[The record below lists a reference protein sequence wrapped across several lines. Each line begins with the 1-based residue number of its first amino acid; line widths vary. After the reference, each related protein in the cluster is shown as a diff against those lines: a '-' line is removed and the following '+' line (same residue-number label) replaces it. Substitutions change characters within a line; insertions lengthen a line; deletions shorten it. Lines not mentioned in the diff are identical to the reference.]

1 MDQVLYGIDQ
11 QDFNEMIKRGYVY
24 VDKTGYIPQLLTKT
38 FYFLGRPRR
47 FGKSLFVST
56 LEHFF
61 NGHRELFKGLAIED
75 YPWDWEKYPV
85 LRIDFSNGS
94 FSKETGLEE
103 RLYELM
109 SRFERE
115 YDIHPVDG
123 SPRARFQ
130 NLIDSLIEK
139 TGRKVVILID
149 EYEKPLLEAF
159 GRGHFSAFRDELS
172 DFYSVFKDNESKIRF
187 LFITGIT
194 RFGHVN
200 IFSGI
205 NNLTD
210 ISLNPKFNSIC
221 GITDEEI
228 HRYLSPGIEEF
239 AAANNSTIDQ
249 TLQLLKQRYD
259 GYHFSA
265 SLQDVYNPFT
275 LLRCLD
281 FGMINDAWATTGS
294 SKYLIKIIRGSNF
307 DLSEIDGTQA
317 TGRTL
322 MGVDAEFMD
331 PVPLLYQSGYLT
343 IKSYDPRTFLYTLG
357 IPNQEV
363 REELMESIIPYYL
376 GRDIKF
382 ANKEAFQLLSYIND
396 GKADAMMSWLKSF
409 FSKVA
414 YSAKFKYVELQHERD
429 FQLGIGM
436 MFALVASLDDIT
448 FEQETSQ
455 GRIDLVLTTRKY
467 VYVFEFKLDNN
478 AQAAIHQINSR
489 EYSLPWEAGGRKVF
503 KIGVA
508 FSAAK
513 RCITDYIIQHS

>member
-1 MDQVLYGIDQ
+1 MDQLLYGIDQ
-11 QDFNEMIKRGYVY
+11 QDFSEMIRRGYVY

-38 FYFLGRPRR
+38 FYYLGRPRR

-61 NGHRELFKGLAIED
+61 KGHRELFRGLAVED
-75 YPWDWEKYPV
+75 YPWDWEEHPV
-85 LRIDFSNGS
+85 LRIDLSNGS
-94 FSKETGLEE
+94 FSRKSGLEE

-109 SRFERE
+109 ARFEKE
-115 YDIHPVDG
+115 YDIPAIEG

-130 NLIDSLIEK
+130 NLIDRLIEK

-149 EYEKPLLEAF
+149 EYEKPLLDAY
-159 GRGHFSAFRDELS
+159 GREHFETFRDDLS

-210 ISLNPKFNSIC
+210 ISLNPRFTAIC

-228 HRYLSPGIEEF
+228 HQYLSRGIEEF
-239 AAANNSTIDQ
+239 AAANNSTFDES
-249 TLQLLKQRYD
+249 LLELKRRYD

-275 LLRCLD
+275 LLRSLD
-281 FGMINDAWATTGS
+281 FGMINDAWASTGS
-294 SKYLIKIIRGSNF
+294 SKYLIKILRGSRF
-307 DLSEIDGTQA
+307 DLSEMDGIQT

-343 IKSYDPRTFLYTLG
+343 IKSYDPKTYLYTLG

-376 GRDIKF
+376 GADIKF
-382 ANKEAFQLLSYIND
+382 DNNEAFRLLTFIND
-396 GKADAMMSWLKSF
+396 GKADAMMAWLKSF

-414 YSAKFKYVELQHERD
+414 YSAKFKHVELQHERD

-436 MFALVASLDDIT
+436 MFALVASLDNIT

-467 VYVFEFKLDNN
+467 VYIFEFKLDNN
-478 AQAAIHQINSR
+478 AQAAIQQINSR

-513 RCITDYIIQHS
+513 RCITDYLIQHS